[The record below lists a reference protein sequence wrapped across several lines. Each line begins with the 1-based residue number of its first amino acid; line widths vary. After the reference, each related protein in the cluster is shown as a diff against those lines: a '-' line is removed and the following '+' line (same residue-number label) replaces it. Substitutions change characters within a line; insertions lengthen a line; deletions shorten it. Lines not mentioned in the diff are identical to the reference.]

1 MAIYQ
6 YTYSVYTYF
15 KALRNHLEALFNL
28 YSILGALLP
37 GEFNKQ
43 VNLVNDF
50 SCYTKK
56 KQREKKEILFSF
68 ALCLNHQRQEKFI

>member
-37 GEFNKQ
+37 GEFNKISKLE
-43 VNLVNDF
+43 NGF
-50 SCYTKK
+50 SCYT
-56 KQREKKEILFSF
+56 
-68 ALCLNHQRQEKFI
+68 

>member
-6 YTYSVYTYF
+6 YIYSIYIYF

-37 GEFNKQ
+37 GEFNKISKLE
-43 VNLVNDF
+43 NGF
-50 SCYTKK
+50 SCYT
-56 KQREKKEILFSF
+56 
-68 ALCLNHQRQEKFI
+68 